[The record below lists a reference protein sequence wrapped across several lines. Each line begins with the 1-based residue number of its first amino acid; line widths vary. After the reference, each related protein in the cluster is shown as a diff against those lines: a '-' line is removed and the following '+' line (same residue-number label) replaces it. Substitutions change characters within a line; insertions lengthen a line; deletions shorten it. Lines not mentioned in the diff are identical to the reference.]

1 MFSIYLGLDR
11 QNYQCDEC
19 TRAIGT
25 IFGPAK
31 LCSYTKHYYCE
42 ECHTDEVSVI
52 PARIVYNWDFKEYKV
67 CRKSKVFLRAL
78 SVEPIIDASTFTK
91 TLFNYAK
98 ELEDVLKLRKVYISI
113 VFYRNQSKL
122 DIIFKIELET
132 DSDLFI
138 YVSGTKIH

>member
-1 MFSIYLGLDR
+1 M
-11 QNYQCDEC
+11 
-19 TRAIGT
+19 
-25 IFGPAK
+25 
-31 LCSYTKHYYCE
+31 
-42 ECHTDEVSVI
+42 
-52 PARIVYNWDFKEYKV
+52 YNWDFKEYKV

-122 DIIFKIELET
+122 DKIDFVFKIELET
-132 DSDLFI
+132 DSD
-138 YVSGTKIH
+138 